1 MRLTTK
7 NRSRRSL
14 IHVAMLGLA
23 LLAGNQAA
31 AYEFFDLGTAG
42 GPYSNGWAINNANQS
57 TGSNSLG
64 TPTEDQGW
72 VLSRWNG
79 TTMNLVSDP
88 GRFNAGWAINSSGV
102 IAGGSSRDFVGY
114 LHAAVWNGGTR
125 TDLNDLGG
133 ATDPADNRWSVAT
146 GINDAGQVVG
156 TSVTADTEATKA
168 ILWDNG
174 VNPTVLSTLGGA
186 STEANGINNSGQVV
200 GNSYLAG
207 DEAHHA
213 ALWTL
218 SSGAIDD
225 LGTLGGTSSS
235 ALAINAAGLIVGWSN
250 LTGDEQRATLWNGS
264 TIIDLGT
271 LGGVNSQA
279 LAINL
284 DGTIVGWS
292 ELADGSQRATLW
304 GDSGIIDLNSLLDP
318 AVSSA
323 GWILRDAAG
332 INDQGWIVGTAINSQ
347 LGITD
352 GHAFLLSPTP
362 VPVPAAVWL
371 FGSGLAGLVGLA
383 RRRTQKRTL

>member
-1 MRLTTK
+1 MK

-31 AYEFFDLGTAG
+31 EAYEFFDLGTAG
-42 GPYSNGWAINNANQS
+42 GPYSNGWAINNSNQS

-64 TPTEDQGW
+64 TSIADQGW
-72 VLSRWNG
+72 VLSRWSG
-79 TTMNLVSDP
+79 TTMHLVPDP

-114 LHAAVWNGGTR
+114 IHAAVWNGDTR
-125 TDLNDLGG
+125 TDLHDLGG
-133 ATDPADNRWSVAT
+133 GIALDPTDTRWSIAT

-168 ILWDNG
+168 ILWNNSVD
-174 VNPTVLSTLGGA
+174 PTVLPTLGGNSA
-186 STEANGINNSGQVV
+186 EANGINNSGLVV
-200 GNSYLAG
+200 GNSYLEG
-207 DEAHHA
+207 DAAHHA
-213 ALWTL
+213 ARWTL
-218 SSGAIDD
+218 SSGGVDD
-225 LGTLGGTSSS
+225 LGTLGGASSS
-235 ALAINAAGLIVGWSN
+235 ALAINADGLIVGWSN

-264 TIIDLGT
+264 TITDLGT

-304 GDSGIIDLNSLLDP
+304 GDNGIIDLNSLLDP

-352 GHAFLLSPTP
+352 GHAFLLAPTP

-371 FGSGLAGLVGLA
+371 FGSGLVGLVGLA
-383 RRRTQKRTL
+383 RRRTRTRDL